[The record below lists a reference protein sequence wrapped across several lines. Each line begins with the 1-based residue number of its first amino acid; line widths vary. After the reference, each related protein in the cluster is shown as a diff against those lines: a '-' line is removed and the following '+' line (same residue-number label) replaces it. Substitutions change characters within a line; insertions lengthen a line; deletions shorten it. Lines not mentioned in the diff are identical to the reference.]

1 MAYSYTQYT
10 VASSNDT
17 TTTYATPPYRS
28 GKAATDISVAV
39 DGVTK
44 TAGVDYTISGTS
56 VTFTSSG
63 APLATS
69 VVRIA
74 RNTSQN
80 AAPSDYSEN
89 TILTSAQL
97 NATQE
102 QLFFMAQEAI
112 DTASETN
119 LAGLTFYSSS
129 TSAPTSP
136 ALGDLWYDTFNK
148 YLKIYNG
155 TEWELATPNNES
167 FTYTTFTAEA
177 GTYSYVTVANINTEA
192 LVFLNGVK
200 QVRDTVKANL
210 LASSGAK
217 DYFIDTVNSRVYF
230 KTLGADSVVE
240 VILAASNLGTANS
253 TKIETFTATAGQ
265 TAFNLSNTYLQNT
278 NSVNI
283 FVNGVRQSAFTE
295 TDNNTVTLTNGA
307 SVGDEVVVII
317 NLYDTVQGSIDS
329 VNVTHTPAGTGA
341 VATTVKA
348 KLDKMS
354 VTPQDFGAVGDG
366 VADDTT
372 AIQAAIDSGNNVQ
385 IPKGTY
391 KISSTIKLVNDY
403 QKLEGSGKNTV
414 LENSTTSARLFQIGD
429 TGNSGVAGQFCS
441 LSNIT
446 LKGNSN
452 TTEGLAILSIVD
464 DSIARAARDV
474 SLTDVRIQDVG
485 AGYGLRVSA
494 WELSTIALT
503 IFDCNKG
510 ILLGSE
516 ANSCNFTNTYVTGCT
531 NEAVD
536 LPNRSS
542 APSNIVFTG
551 LTAQYSGGSTA
562 TVHIDDGNVIL
573 FDGLYLEANT
583 ATNNVYV
590 STNAKGVTFNNV
602 MHNLVSP
609 TGTASRVITA
619 NAVKNFTVNGVTNIG
634 GAVESLV
641 RIEGALP
648 LSNIESLFV
657 ANGSVSVGLLDDQ
670 STRKATTFI
679 DGLDTKLVS
688 TTITTLTSNP
698 FLTFSDSASSASC
711 QLNSGTGSPEG
722 AVTANVGSIFLRT
735 DGGANTTLYVKE
747 SGTGNTGWAAK

>member
-1 MAYSYTQYT
+1 MTEISR
-10 VASSNDT
+10 ASQ
-17 TTTYATPPYRS
+17 
-28 GKAATDISVAV
+28 
-39 DGVTK
+39 
-44 TAGVDYTISGTS
+44 
-56 VTFTSSG
+56 
-63 APLATS
+63 
-69 VVRIA
+69 IA
-74 RNTSQN
+74 KR
-80 AAPSDYSEN
+80 
-89 TILTSAQL
+89 
-97 NATQE
+97 
-102 QLFFMAQEAI
+102 
-112 DTASETN
+112 ASE
-119 LAGLTFYSSS
+119 
-129 TSAPTSP
+129 
-136 ALGDLWYDTFNK
+136 
-148 YLKIYNG
+148 
-155 TEWELATPNNES
+155 
-167 FTYTTFTAEA
+167 
-177 GTYSYVTVANINTEA
+177 V
-192 LVFLNGVK
+192 
-200 QVRDTVKANL
+200 
-210 LASSGAK
+210 
-217 DYFIDTVNSRVYF
+217 
-230 KTLGADSVVE
+230 
-240 VILAASNLGTANS
+240 
-253 TKIETFTATAGQ
+253 
-265 TAFNLSNTYLQNT
+265 
-278 NSVNI
+278 
-283 FVNGVRQSAFTE
+283 
-295 TDNNTVTLTNGA
+295 
-307 SVGDEVVVII
+307 
-317 NLYDTVQGSIDS
+317 
-329 VNVTHTPAGTGA
+329 
-341 VATTVKA
+341 
-348 KLDKMS
+348 
-354 VTPQDFGAVGDG
+354 VTPQDFGAKGDG
-366 VADDTT
+366 VTDDTA
-372 AIQAAIDSGNNVQ
+372 AIQAAIDSGNNVH

-429 TGNSGVAGQFCS
+429 TGNIGVSGQFCS

-452 TTEGLAILSIVD
+452 TTEGLAILGIVD
-464 DSIARAARDV
+464 DSITRAARDV

-485 AGYGLRVSA
+485 AGYALRASA

-516 ANSCNFTNTYVTGCT
+516 ANSCTFTNTYVTGCT

-536 LPNRSS
+536 LPNRSY

-619 NAVKNFTVNGVTNIG
+619 NAAKNFTVNGVTNIG
-634 GAVESLV
+634 GTVESLV
-641 RIEGALP
+641 RIEGTLP

-657 ANGSVSVGLLDDQ
+657 ASGSVSVGLLDDQ

-711 QLNSGTGSPEG
+711 QLRSGTGSPEG
-722 AVTANVGSIFLRT
+722 AVTAKVGSIFLRT